1 MMRWLVGYCSFWRVT
16 LLVITL
22 RSYLLATYRDTVFI
36 VPPRLQFNSIC
47 SKYWPLTSFH
57 LHTHT
62 FLLSMASTMGSA
74 GAIITASM
82 IHFSRTILLI
92 RTAFPIAVM
101 NKHLKRAMNSLLSGS
116 IPALFLFFT
125 QYKNTT
131 KLELSMKT
139 EIAAAKDEMKDEIQ
153 GVKDEIQGVKDEIQG
168 VKARLDAMEM
178 AAAKC
183 SNDCLAIK
191 R

>member
-1 MMRWLVGYCSFWRVT
+1 
-16 LLVITL
+16 
-22 RSYLLATYRDTVFI
+22 
-36 VPPRLQFNSIC
+36 
-47 SKYWPLTSFH
+47 
-57 LHTHT
+57 
-62 FLLSMASTMGSA
+62 MASTMGSA

-82 IHFSRTILLI
+82 IHFSRTIPPI

-101 NKHLKRAMNSLLSGS
+101 NKHLERAVNSLLSGS

-125 QYKNTT
+125 QYRNTT
-131 KLELSMKT
+131 NLESSMKT
-139 EIAAAKDEMKDEIQ
+139 EIAAAKDEM
-153 GVKDEIQGVKDEIQG
+153 KDEIQG

-191 R
+191 RQLLNRGLMRPPYVYYCISSH